1 MTKAKSKGAKRR
13 AKKAKL
19 PPLTPDAFD
28 AMVAPI
34 ERRLK
39 RGKARMKE
47 LDARRDLTAQA
58 DQLKARAR
66 QVGCAPTEA
75 ALRDLKAPWW
85 GCSAGRAMAGAVEP
99 NERAE
104 LWDAIQHMRRVTLTY
119 DRAIGAPHRHA
130 VCMRLLAP
138 SETFEADATTP
149 PVDDRSDEERQE
161 HAVAA
166 YNTLMSWLC
175 RVDRITSK
183 RARDCVLDDAPAYD
197 STGLV
202 ATLRCVADGMK
213 GR

>member
-1 MTKAKSKGAKRR
+1 MTKARSKGAKRR
-13 AKKAKL
+13 AKKAMAGCEL
-19 PPLTPDAFD
+19 
-28 AMVAPI
+28 APVK
-34 ERRLK
+34 RRAK
-39 RGKARMKE
+39 QGKARMSE
-47 LDARRDLTAQA
+47 IEARRDLTAQT

-66 QVGCAPTEA
+66 QVGCQPTEA

-85 GCSAGRAMAGAVEP
+85 GCNAGRAMACAVEP

-130 VCMRLLAP
+130 ICMRLLAP
-138 SETFEADATTP
+138 SETFEADANTP
-149 PVDDRSDEERQE
+149 PVDDRSDEERQR

-166 YNTLMSWLC
+166 LNTLMSWLGM
-175 RVDRITSK
+175 VDRITSK

-197 STGLV
+197 VVGLI